1 MSALLASSPPP
12 TKPPLRLCLVIL
24 DGMTHKVGPKGQVVL
39 PKPMRDRLGIKPG
52 DEVLFDE
59 GDHEILVRKAKTREE
74 IIDGLRGALAG
85 PGKPLTELLVESRR
99 RERERED
106 RDLEDIR

>member
-1 MSALLASSPPP
+1 MSVLLAPSPPP
-12 TKPPLRLCLVIL
+12 TKPPLRLVIL

-59 GDHEILVRKAKTREE
+59 GDHEILVRKAKTRDE

-85 PGKPLTELLVESRR
+85 PGTPLTQLLVESRR

-106 RDLEDIR
+106 RGLEDLR